1 MDLTERTQWSFMCV
15 CPAELEA
22 EVDRIFASHAEWMRR
37 THHRQGD
44 KALLQYPIA
53 EGPDDDGAV
62 VYAMTEIYQSPAG
75 PEDHAKQ
82 AHESWEDFPAWQTL
96 IDKCEGPW
104 VNNGVIEH
112 SLW

>member
-44 KALLQYPIA
+44 KALLQYTIA
-53 EGPDDDGAV
+53 KGPDDDGAV

-82 AHESWEDFPAWQTL
+82 AHESWEDFPAWQAL

-104 VNNGVIEH
+104 VVNGVIEH